1 MAYKKSFHYL
11 LKTLYS
17 LNKKYEDGFSLI
29 ELVVVVAVLAILA
42 GIAIPTFGDLRKKA
56 MINAAK
62 SNLITIIKEC
72 QVAVLRG
79 NGSDAS
85 FSEINAWN
93 TRNSYGDTSGI
104 NFGGT
109 GFTYDTGIDSNSPI
123 SATDSCL
130 SVAAKSNTIQGTT
143 NGILPHFEIRY
154 NFATGSFERNCE
166 IDSVDTYN
174 NFTCNTSNPAG
185 SQW

>member
-11 LKTLYS
+11 LRTLFS
-17 LNKKYEDGFSLI
+17 SNKQYQYGFSLI
-29 ELVVVVAVLAILA
+29 ELVVVVAVLSILA

-72 QVAVLRG
+72 QVALLRG
-79 NGSDAS
+79 NGSNAT
-85 FSEINAWN
+85 FSDINAWN
-93 TRNSYGDTSGI
+93 TRNSYGDSSGI

-123 SATDSCL
+123 SASDSCL
-130 SVAAKSNTIQGTT
+130 SVAAKSNTIQGTA

-154 NFATGSFERNCE
+154 NSATGSFDRNCE
-166 IDSVDTYN
+166 IDSVNTYN
-174 NFTCNTSNPAG
+174 NSTCNTSNPAG